1 MNYKEIKKHNRKENK
16 LYWAS
21 WDGDACDWT
30 YKKNNICLYTFIAEK
45 AISDEGMTKKHKCIF
60 HTINPNG
67 LLAQMPSID
76 DFAYI
81 DDPDTYNGAYA
92 TYGKFSNYYAK
103 ELMKFATRNSG
114 YTTWEVNYH
123 IKNLKKDLQEA
134 KDLMVKKNLVGSL
147 AA

>member
-1 MNYKEIKKHNRKENK
+1 
-16 LYWAS
+16 
-21 WDGDACDWT
+21 
-30 YKKNNICLYTFIAEK
+30 
-45 AISDEGMTKKHKCIF
+45 MTKQHKCIF

-67 LLAQMPSID
+67 LLAEMPSID

-81 DDPDTYNGAYA
+81 DDPETYNGAYA
-92 TYGKFSNYYAK
+92 AYGKFSNYYAK
-103 ELMKFATRNSG
+103 QLMKFAIRKSG

-123 IKNLKKDLQEA
+123 IQNLKKDLQEA